1 MHLINKRIAGH
12 YRNKKILKNTIYAI
26 GNIAFYGERFA
37 FQIRETSKY
46 LLEGLVSDDPHL
58 LLNTVSTISNLLRHS
73 SYHLQALLENG
84 VFSRLME
91 LYASATTP
99 EQASYVNNAIRKAA
113 NFV

>member
-1 MHLINKRIAGH
+1 VHLINKRIAGH

-91 LYASATTP
+91 LYASASTP
-99 EQASYVNNAIRKAA
+99 EQVSYVNNAIRKAA
-113 NFV
+113 NYV